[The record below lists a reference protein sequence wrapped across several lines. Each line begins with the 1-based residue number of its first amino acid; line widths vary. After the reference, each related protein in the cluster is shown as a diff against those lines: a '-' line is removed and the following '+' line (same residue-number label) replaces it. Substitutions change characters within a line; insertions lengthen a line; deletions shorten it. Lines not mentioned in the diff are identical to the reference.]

1 MNIHSNWIK
10 QIKVKN
16 FKFKKLKNSKVQTR
30 NYLSIARKCIV
41 LFCSCSHKLP
51 PLLQDITWSGLPW
64 WPVPVYLL
72 IVCIWDSSFC
82 QRNEAG
88 LMEGHLLR
96 TVRVSQHGGWDA
108 PQTTQEPLRISA
120 HPTTFIASIQSVPDK
135 KDMDALSVAS
145 IVDYNDT
152 AILR

>member
-16 FKFKKLKNSKVQTR
+16 FKLKKLKNSKVKTR

-96 TVRVSQHGGWDA
+96 TVRVSQHGGVGCPPDN
-108 PQTTQEPLRISA
+108 PRTIKDLCPSHHLHCQHSVCSRQEGHGCS
-120 HPTTFIASIQSVPDK
+120 QC
-135 KDMDALSVAS
+135 
-145 IVDYNDT
+145 DT
-152 AILR
+152 EILR